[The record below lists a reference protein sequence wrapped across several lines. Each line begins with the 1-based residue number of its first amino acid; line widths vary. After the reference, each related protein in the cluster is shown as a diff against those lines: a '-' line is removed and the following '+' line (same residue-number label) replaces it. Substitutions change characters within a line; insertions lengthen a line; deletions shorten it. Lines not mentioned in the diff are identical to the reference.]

1 MKKRER
7 ERGRE
12 RERERNYL
20 REENL
25 LYNIKFRDVAGV
37 SFILQ
42 CIDVLVIQWKLL
54 NIIASK
60 NFLLVSFMKAINRNI
75 PILLVNRIQNK
86 YLIL

>member
-1 MKKRER
+1 M
-7 ERGRE
+7 
-12 RERERNYL
+12 

-60 NFLLVSFMKAINRNI
+60 IFLLVSFINVINRKIYLVDWI
-75 PILLVNRIQNK
+75 PNTYFILLKENINS
-86 YLIL
+86 

>member
-1 MKKRER
+1 M
-7 ERGRE
+7 
-12 RERERNYL
+12 

-54 NIIASK
+54 NIIAGTIV
-60 NFLLVSFMKAINRNI
+60 LLVSFMKTTNRKIYLLDRILNI
-75 PILLVNRIQNK
+75 YFILLKEN
-86 YLIL
+86 LDC

>member
-1 MKKRER
+1 M
-7 ERGRE
+7 
-12 RERERNYL
+12 

-42 CIDVLVIQWKLL
+42 CIDVSIFQWVLL

-60 NFLLVSFMKAINRNI
+60 IFLLVSFRKAINRNTR
-75 PILLVNRIQNK
+75 ILIYLVDRIQNI
-86 YLIL
+86 YFILLKENLNF

>member
-1 MKKRER
+1 M
-7 ERGRE
+7 
-12 RERERNYL
+12 

-42 CIDVLVIQWKLL
+42 CIDVLAIQWKFL

-60 NFLLVSFMKAINRNI
+60 NVPFVSFMKTTNRNI
-75 PILLVNRIQNK
+75 PIYLVDRIQNI
-86 YLIL
+86 YFILLKGNLNFLE

>member
-1 MKKRER
+1 M
-7 ERGRE
+7 
-12 RERERNYL
+12 

-54 NIIASK
+54 NIIASTIV
-60 NFLLVSFMKAINRNI
+60 LLVSSMKTTNRNI
-75 PILLVNRIQNK
+75 PIYLADRIQNI
-86 YLIL
+86 YFILLKENLNF

>member
-1 MKKRER
+1 M
-7 ERGRE
+7 
-12 RERERNYL
+12 

-42 CIDVLVIQWKLL
+42 CIDVSIFQWVLL

-60 NFLLVSFMKAINRNI
+60 IFLLVSFRKAINR
-75 PILLVNRIQNK
+75 K
-86 YLIL
+86 YIDDYTYPNLFS

>member
-1 MKKRER
+1 M
-7 ERGRE
+7 
-12 RERERNYL
+12 

-60 NFLLVSFMKAINRNI
+60 KFLLVSFMKAINRKI
-75 PILLVNRIQNK
+75 YLVNRIQNK
-86 YLIL
+86 YFILLKENLKF

>member
-1 MKKRER
+1 M
-7 ERGRE
+7 
-12 RERERNYL
+12 

-54 NIIASK
+54 NSIASIK
-60 NFLLVSFMKAINRNI
+60 FMLVSFMKAINRNI
-75 PILLVNRIQNK
+75 PIHLVDRILDIYFIPLKEN
-86 YLIL
+86 LDC